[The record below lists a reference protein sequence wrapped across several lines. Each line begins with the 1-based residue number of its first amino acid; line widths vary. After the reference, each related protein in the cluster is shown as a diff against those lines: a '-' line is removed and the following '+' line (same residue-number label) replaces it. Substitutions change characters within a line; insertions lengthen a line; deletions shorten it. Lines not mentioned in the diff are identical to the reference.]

1 MGKCYSHLTYND
13 RLMIAKMLDK
23 GFRVSE
29 IAEVVGKSEVTIYAE
44 IKRARYVHT
53 NYDLTE
59 TEKYNPDRAQE
70 LYEWNLKGKG
80 PGLKIDRDL
89 ELAKYIENKII
100 EENCSPYAALEAIKK
115 EERIFDV
122 EIKSVNTIYSYIRK
136 GVFQHLSMEHLP
148 VKEKRKR
155 KQKVKRAKRVSQGTS
170 IEQRP
175 EEILQREEFGHWE
188 MDCVV
193 GKRENRKTLLV
204 LTERKTRFELI
215 EVLKR
220 HTVDE
225 VRKALNRLEKQF
237 QSDFYSIFKTIT
249 VDNGTEFSDPELLEK
264 ALYRVGKRTKMYF
277 CHPYCSCE
285 RGTNENQNKL
295 IRRHYPK
302 GTDFD
307 THLKKKKVA
316 AVQHWMNH
324 YPRRLLNGK
333 TPAMLFDAECARIS
347 KRKQRGAPAG

>member
-13 RLMIAKMLDK
+13 RLHIARMLDK
-23 GFRVSE
+23 GYKVSE
-29 IAEVVGKSEVTIYAE
+29 IANVVGKSEVTIYAE
-44 IKRARYVHT
+44 IKRARYIHT
-53 NYDLTE
+53 NHDLTE

-80 PGLKIDRDL
+80 PGLKIDKDH
-89 ELAKYIENKII
+89 ELAQYIETKII
-100 EENCSPYAALEAIKK
+100 DDNCSPYAALQAIKQDGK
-115 EERIFDV
+115 TFQV
-122 EIKSVNTIYSYIRK
+122 EIKSVNTIYAYIRK
-136 GVFQHLSMEHLP
+136 GVFRHLSMAHLP
-148 VKEKRKR
+148 IKEKSRG
-155 KQKVKRAKRVSQGTS
+155 KQKVKRARKASRGTS
-170 IEQRP
+170 IEKRP
-175 EEILQREEFGHWE
+175 EAIAKREEFGHWE
-188 MDCVV
+188 MDCVI

-204 LTERKTRFELI
+204 LTERKTRYELI

-220 HTVDE
+220 HNVDE
-225 VRKALNRLEKQF
+225 VRKALNRLEKRF

-249 VDNGTEFSDPELLEK
+249 VDNGAEFSDPDVLEK

-307 THLKKKKVA
+307 IHINKKKVTE
-316 AVQHWMNH
+316 VQNWMNH
-324 YPRRLLNGK
+324 YPRRILNGQ
-333 TPAMLFDAECARIS
+333 TPAMRFAIECKKLLRS
-347 KRKQRGAPAG
+347 KQRGAPAG